1 MNIVIDGKPLTIFA
15 RISILDLWDWRSEYD
30 SGISK
35 VTRNLKI
42 KFTFYAKV
50 QGKVN
55 TYTKMKKSKHCKKDD
70 GVLQEHVKNGLAKKL
85 RQLLWN
91 VPKNS
96 CS

>member
-15 RISILDLWDWRSEYD
+15 KGSILDLWGWRSEYD

-35 VTRNLKI
+35 VKCNLKV

-55 TYTKMKKSKHCKKDD
+55 TYAKMKKSKHCKKDD
-70 GVLQEHVKNGLAKKL
+70 GVLQDHMKNGVAK
-85 RQLLWN
+85 
-91 VPKNS
+91 
-96 CS
+96 